1 MSFSHSKRFGIR
13 DTSAVVTLGKSS
25 VTATCHARNSL
36 FFNPYFFT
44 VSLVTDNVNES
55 IYREKNKNRGI
66 GNIKFK
72 FVYVGG
78 YENTMCHGTRDTLR
92 SFPAPLPFF
101 NNQKGDYHE

>member
-1 MSFSHSKRFGIR
+1 MIFSHSNRFGIR
-13 DTSAVVTLGKSS
+13 DTSAVVSLGKSS
-25 VTATCHARNSL
+25 VTATCHARNPL

-72 FVYVGG
+72 FTYIRRF
-78 YENTMCHGTRDTLR
+78 EIAKCHDTNVTPRQRHISRL
-92 SFPAPLPFF
+92 SSI
-101 NNQKGDYHE
+101 NQKGDCL

>member
-13 DTSAVVTLGKSS
+13 DTSAVVTLGKAS
-25 VTATCHARNSL
+25 VTATCHARNPL

-55 IYREKNKNRGI
+55 IYRKKSKNKGI

-72 FVYVGG
+72 FTYIRRF
-78 YENTMCHGTRDTLR
+78 EIAKCHDINVTPRQHHISRFSTI
-92 SFPAPLPFF
+92 
-101 NNQKGDYHE
+101 NQKGDCL

>member
-13 DTSAVVTLGKSS
+13 DTSTVVTHGKAS
-25 VTATCHARNSL
+25 VTATCHARNPL

-66 GNIKFK
+66 VNANFG
-72 FVYVGG
+72 
-78 YENTMCHGTRDTLR
+78 R
-92 SFPAPLPFF
+92 
-101 NNQKGDYHE
+101 